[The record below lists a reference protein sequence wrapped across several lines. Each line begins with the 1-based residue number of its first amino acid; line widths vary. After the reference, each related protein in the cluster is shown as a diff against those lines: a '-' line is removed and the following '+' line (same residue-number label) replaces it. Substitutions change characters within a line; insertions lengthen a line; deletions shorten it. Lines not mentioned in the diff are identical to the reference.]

1 MNYLDVQSQAHE
13 LMLAEILKG
22 KRFDKMMKS
31 PLQYKDLQWGVPQM
45 YNLILDN
52 LLINKCADSGRRDR
66 KKVVY
71 SDTSSEGSNNESRH
85 HDFCGDEKSRDKG
98 KSHADSDDEDDRP
111 LNSGNELLQRD
122 LTD

>member
-71 SDTSSEGSNNESRH
+71 SDTSSEGSNNKSRH
-85 HDFCGDEKSRDKG
+85 HDFSGDEKSRDRG